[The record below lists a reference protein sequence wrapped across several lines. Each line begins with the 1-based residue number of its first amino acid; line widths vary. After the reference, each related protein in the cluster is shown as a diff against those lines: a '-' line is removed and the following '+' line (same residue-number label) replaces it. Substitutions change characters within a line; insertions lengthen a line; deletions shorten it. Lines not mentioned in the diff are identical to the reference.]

1 MSGQKNFSWWNCGIT
16 KAGSSPSLPI
26 PGCLETMDK
35 ERLTQS
41 QKPKHTTQEIMEIRL
56 SLLSLVAFTLASTAA
71 QAGMIISE
79 QFSGS
84 HSSDLVGKPTPG
96 GNNWTGA
103 SGEIPKLEEP
113 AAGDTETTAAPR
125 FSVKKD
131 GSAGGIAFTAY
142 HKFTL
147 KPGQVYTL
155 EAELSPVNK
164 MDNQWFVV
172 GFCVTARDGNAAPQ
186 LDGGTTYGQTVLSG
200 SGYRYGW
207 TGPDVKDMCELMGPG
222 LHLGPVKVVLDTSNS
237 KDYTIELFDGEGE
250 SIHGPKSI
258 GAPAI
263 TQVFIGN
270 SGANG
275 SFKSLTLS
283 DNAPETAAKTD
294 PKPETEQKPEE

>member
-1 MSGQKNFSWWNCGIT
+1 
-16 KAGSSPSLPI
+16 
-26 PGCLETMDK
+26 MDK

-84 HSSDLVGKPTPG
+84 NSSDLVGKPTPG

-186 LDGGTTYGQTVLSG
+186 LDGGTTYGQTVCPAAD
-200 SGYRYGW
+200 
-207 TGPDVKDMCELMGPG
+207 TGTGGPG
-222 LHLGPVKVVLDTSNS
+222 RTSRTCVNSWGPACTSVPS
-237 KDYTIELFDGEGE
+237 RW
-250 SIHGPKSI
+250 S
-258 GAPAI
+258 
-263 TQVFIGN
+263 
-270 SGANG
+270 
-275 SFKSLTLS
+275 
-283 DNAPETAAKTD
+283 
-294 PKPETEQKPEE
+294 